1 VAEPLEIPI
10 FPLPDIVFFPETVL
24 PLHVFEPRY
33 RRMVADCLAGD
44 GWLAIA
50 TLRPG
55 WEHDY
60 QGRPPVH
67 EVAGAGEIIQAEALS
82 DGRYNVLVD
91 GRCRIRIE
99 AELPPDRPY
108 RVARARRLG
117 DVLRSD
123 DTGSMKERLL
133 TLRAAHAKLL
143 EALGQSHADLVGRLT
158 VAGARPAAVIDRIV
172 SAVVPDAQVRQ
183 RVLEA
188 VDVSQRLDLA
198 TAAVLDLL
206 TLVAGSEGDGEG
218 EEEGGAE

>member
-1 VAEPLEIPI
+1 
-10 FPLPDIVFFPETVL
+10 
-24 PLHVFEPRY
+24 
-33 RRMVADCLAGD
+33 
-44 GWLAIA
+44 
-50 TLRPG
+50 
-55 WEHDY
+55 
-60 QGRPPVH
+60 
-67 EVAGAGEIIQAEALS
+67 
-82 DGRYNVLVD
+82 
-91 GRCRIRIE
+91 
-99 AELPPDRPY
+99 
-108 RVARARRLG
+108 
-117 DVLRSD
+117 
-123 DTGSMKERLL
+123 MKERLL

-172 SAVVPDAQVRQ
+172 SAVVPDGQVRQ